1 MKSKVIRIVVPLL
14 LISVSQFFYSQTRS
28 TPAVQQQPAATTN
41 AVPMIG
47 RLEVHQGNHIT
58 VDDRDT
64 ETGTTFLDGQTIKTG
79 DCKTATVHLL
89 PVGISNSGASELGQV
104 DLAANTTAT
113 INYTAGSVR
122 VTLTRGCARVRI
134 SQAIAGTIN
143 TPDGVSTPAT
153 QPEPPDRK
161 RAEACYP
168 SNEKRDYS
176 PTCVPPIVWWAG
188 GGAAAIAAVA
198 AALPCDRA
206 PDTSDTTPSGQCL

>member
-1 MKSKVIRIVVPLL
+1 MKNKVTRIVVPLL
-14 LISVSQFFYSQTRS
+14 VFSISQLFYSQTRS
-28 TPAVQQQPAATTN
+28 TPAPQEPSAATK

-47 RLEVHQGNHIT
+47 RLEVHKGNQIS

-64 ETGTTFLDGQTIKTG
+64 ETGTTFLDGQTIKTS

-89 PVGISNSGASELGQV
+89 PVGIANPAVSELGQV
-104 DLAANTTAT
+104 DLAANTTAV

-122 VTLTRGCARVRI
+122 VTLIRGCARVRI
-134 SQAIAGTIN
+134 SQAIAGIIN
-143 TPDGVSTPAT
+143 TPDGVSTSAT

-168 SNEKRDYS
+168 SNERRDYS
-176 PTCVPPIVWWAG
+176 PTCVAPIVWWVG
-188 GGAAAIAAVA
+188 GGAAAITAIA

-206 PDTSDTTPSGQCL
+206 PDTSDATPSGRCL

>member
-1 MKSKVIRIVVPLL
+1 MKNKVIRIVVPLL
-14 LISVSQFFYSQTRS
+14 VFSISQFFYSQTRS
-28 TPAVQQQPAATTN
+28 TPPLQPQQDAATK

-47 RLEVHQGNHIT
+47 RLEVHKGNHIT

-89 PVGISNSGASELGQV
+89 PVGIANSEASELGAV
-104 DLAANTTAT
+104 DLAANTSAT
-113 INYTAGSVR
+113 INYSAGSVR

-134 SQAIAGTIN
+134 SQAITATIN
-143 TPDGVSTPAT
+143 TPDGISTAAT

-161 RAEACYP
+161 TAEACYP
-168 SNEKRDYS
+168 SNAKKDYS
-176 PTCVPPIVWWAG
+176 PTCVAPVVWG
-188 GGAAAIAAVA
+188 VLGGAAAVTAVA

-206 PDTSDTTPSGQCL
+206 PDTSGTTPSGQCL

>member
-1 MKSKVIRIVVPLL
+1 MKNKVIRIVVPLL
-14 LISVSQFFYSQTRS
+14 VFSISQLFYSQTRS
-28 TPAVQQQPAATTN
+28 TPSAHQEQSAATK

-47 RLEVHQGNHIT
+47 RLEVHKGNHIT

-64 ETGTTFLDGQTIKTG
+64 ETGTTFLDGQTIKTS

-89 PVGISNSGASELGQV
+89 PVGISNPAVSELGSV
-104 DLAANTTAT
+104 DLAANSTAT

-122 VTLTRGCARVRI
+122 VTLIRGCARVRI
-134 SQAIAGTIN
+134 SQAISGIIN
-143 TPDGVSTPAT
+143 SPDGVSTPAT

-168 SNEKRDYS
+168 SNERRDYS
-176 PTCVPPIVWWAG
+176 PTCVVPIVWWVG
-188 GGAAAIAAVA
+188 GGAAAITAIA

-206 PDTSDTTPSGQCL
+206 PDTSDATPSGRCL